1 MELEFIWKQAQLAK
15 EKDFELEGLKSL
27 LSKSEAEVKRLEEV
41 EKDLKEL
48 IGCIIL
54 FSDKTGGYISQ
65 DKWEIARLIKEKYNE
80 QV

>member
-1 MELEFIWKQAQLAK
+1 MELEFIWEQAQLAK

-54 FSDKTGGYISQ
+54 FSDKTSGYISQ
-65 DKWEIARLIKEKYNE
+65 DKWEIAILIKEKYNE

>member
-1 MELEFIWKQAQLAK
+1 MELEFIWQQAQLAK

-54 FSDKTGGYISQ
+54 FSNKTGGYILQ
-65 DKWEIARLIKEKYNE
+65 DKWEIAILIKEKYNE